1 MRLKAGEDKP
11 LTRAEWLIDGM
22 AAVQAVPPKSTWN
35 EYAESLLQCC
45 TPPTT
50 YNLVRVAIIM
60 DTYRERRINN
70 QKKRGQS
77 CHQGRRIFITEP
89 GQSMPRAK
97 IGLPSSAMERTK
109 QSWFASWLSTTKAKL
124 SGIFFIDLV
133 LIFLYVILFDWY
145 VMLFEW

>member
-1 MRLKAGEDKP
+1 VFSLAEESGLGQGAKAMLRNHMIDETKAGEDKP

-35 EYAESLLQCC
+35 EYADSLLQCC

-60 DTYRERRINN
+60 DTYGERRINN

-97 IGLPSSAMERTK
+97 IGLPSSAVERTK
-109 QSWFASWLSTTKAKL
+109 QS
-124 SGIFFIDLV
+124 
-133 LIFLYVILFDWY
+133 
-145 VMLFEW
+145 